1 MGGMA
6 AYEAGGL
13 PVAGEGVRGAGRLTL
28 GIHIQAWKQAIV
40 RRYWP
45 ERRFVCLQF
54 HMSDAELRR
63 DWLTPEMAAQKP
75 DILVWSLNLPP
86 AVEAFAR
93 AEGLC
98 VLVMEDG
105 FIRSARPN
113 ASRTPPLSLA
123 LDSRTAYFDARSPSD
138 LEVLLETHDFDAD
151 PTLLAR
157 AESGIRA
164 MLERGL
170 SKYNGAAASAPG
182 TLYGPKTRPR
192 ILVIGQVDGD
202 ASIRFG
208 CTDMRRQDDLVRLA
222 VAEHPGAEVI
232 FRPHPDVV
240 AGVRPTQVDWKA
252 LAQICRISTTPAP
265 IAEALSTVDRVYT
278 LTSLAGFE
286 ALMRGIPVT
295 VTGYPF
301 YAGWGLTDD
310 RASLRRRQRRLSVE
324 ALFAGAYILYPRYF
338 DPPSGAAID
347 FEQALRWLVQPAA
360 DRKSMGGKAGHA
372 FEGAPALGAWARLRA
387 FLVSPVIAR
396 VGTPE
401 DAAYFRAFPKDFFQE
416 RPEAALRQLGRC
428 LFP

>member
-1 MGGMA
+1 MDRA
-6 AYEAGGL
+6 AAGHERDL
-13 PVAGEGVRGAGRLTL
+13 PEEGDGARTPARLTL
-28 GIHIQAWKQAIV
+28 GVHIQAWKQAIV
-40 RRYWP
+40 RRYFP
-45 ERRFVCLQF
+45 ERRFVFLPF
-54 HMSDAELRR
+54 HLSEAQLRR
-63 DWLTPEMAAQKP
+63 DWLTPALAAQKP

-86 AVEAFAR
+86 ALDAFAR
-93 AEGLC
+93 AEGLS

-123 LDSRTAYFDARSPSD
+123 LDSRTAYFDARQASD

-151 PTLLAR
+151 PALMAR
-157 AESGIRA
+157 AVTGMRA
-164 MLERGL
+164 MVERGL

-182 TLYGPKTRPR
+182 ALYGPKSRPR

-222 VAEHPGAEVI
+222 VAEHPDAEVI

-240 AGVRPTQVDWKA
+240 AGVRPTAVDWKA
-252 LAQICRISTTPAP
+252 LARICRISTAPAP
-265 IAEALSTVDRVYT
+265 IAEALSTIDRVYT

-295 VTGYPF
+295 VAGYPF

-310 RASLRRRQRRLSVE
+310 RASLRRRQRHLSIE
-324 ALFAGAYILYPRYF
+324 ALFAGAYLLYPRYF
-338 DPPSGAAID
+338 HPLTGAAID
-347 FEQALRWLVQPAA
+347 FEQALRWLVQPERDETPSGAA
-360 DRKSMGGKAGHA
+360 SP
-372 FEGAPALGAWARLRA
+372 FEGAPALGAWTKLRARL
-387 FLVSPVIAR
+387 LSPLIAR
-396 VGTPE
+396 VGTAE
-401 DAAYFRAFPKDFFQE
+401 DAAYFRAFPKNFFQE
-416 RPEAALRQLGRC
+416 RPEVFLRRLGRC